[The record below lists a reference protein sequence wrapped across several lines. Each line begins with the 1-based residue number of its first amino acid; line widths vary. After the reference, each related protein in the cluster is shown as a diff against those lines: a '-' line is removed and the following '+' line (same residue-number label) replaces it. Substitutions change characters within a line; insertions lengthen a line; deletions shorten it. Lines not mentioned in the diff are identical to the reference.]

1 MKRQRDSSSSKDP
14 DIDIRCRIGNINS
27 NDCYDEILQRNNNNG
42 DDDIL
47 SIRNSW
53 LNERSPIRQGE
64 TNKNVSSNNSSTK
77 SLKSTEELKLKSLS
91 QQLIHVKRRMWP
103 AAEECAAAWETKPG
117 EEFWNARDM
126 TNPME
131 CLGEYKDRGL
141 NQMFINRSAIK
152 LANID
157 AILDFK
163 LTRLAARAAV
173 AAHEEEEGHNFLFA
187 DLCGAPGGFS
197 DYLMKRFQSNEIQG
211 SCRGYGMSLV
221 GKNEHGK
228 GCNWRLDDIYEN
240 DNTNTFSINYRV
252 LYGYDGTGDIYNW
265 DNVVSF
271 QKEIEHDLQEA
282 GIQSS
287 RKMNLVVA
295 DGGFDA
301 QRDSDC
307 QEELAQKLILHEFA
321 TALQL
326 LDTDG
331 TLVVKLFGCQTESI
345 RMAMRS
351 MFDLF
356 NCLEMIKPISSR
368 PASSERYVI
377 LEGFKGLPAQWEGGQ
392 NWINNVLIGRCL
404 REDLSYYATS
414 VDYYLDQFDSDMLA
428 LNLKAC
434 FAILSHLE
442 RKNAAKQL
450 CQSRKE
456 QKNIFSSKG
465 RRNKDIDVKLYK
477 HAWQLFI

>member
-1 MKRQRDSSSSKDP
+1 MKRQRDSSSSKDT
-14 DIDIRCRIGNINS
+14 DIDIRCQMGNINS

-42 DDDIL
+42 DDDLL

-53 LNERSPIRQGE
+53 LNERSPIIQGDSN
-64 TNKNVSSNNSSTK
+64 TNVSSNSSAKCPRSATAK
-77 SLKSTEELKLKSLS
+77 LQLKSLS
-91 QQLIHVKRRMWP
+91 QQLIQVKRRMWP

-117 EEFWNARDM
+117 EEFWNARDIS
-126 TNPME
+126 NPME
-131 CLGEYKDRGL
+131 CLGQYGDRGL

-157 AILDFK
+157 AVLDFK
-163 LTRLAARAAV
+163 LTRLA
-173 AAHEEEEGHNFLFA
+173 HEEEKGRNFLFA

-197 DYLMKRFQSNEIQG
+197 EYLVKRFQSNEIRG

-228 GCNWRLDDIYEN
+228 GCTWCLDDIYEN
-240 DNTNTFSINYRV
+240 DNTSTFSINYRV

-265 DNVVSF
+265 DNVISF

-282 GIQSS
+282 GIPS

-301 QRDSDC
+301 QRDSEC

-326 LDTDG
+326 LDVDG
-331 TLVVKLFGCQTESI
+331 TLVLKLFGCQTESI

-356 NCLEMIKPISSR
+356 NSLEMTKPISSR

-404 REDLSYYATS
+404 QRDLSFYTSS
-414 VDYYLDQFDSDMLA
+414 VDHYLDQFDSDMLV

-442 RKNAAKQL
+442 RKNAAERL
-450 CQSRKE
+450 CQSKRE
-456 QKNIFSSKG
+456 QRNCFPSMGG
-465 RRNKDIDVKLYK
+465 RNRDIDVKLYR